1 MEYFSQLYLKLDLY
15 TWLIKGNFL
24 FVSTTRWV
32 RVLRF
37 VVITVLGKLVL
48 IVLIMVLVL
57 VGLVILMVALIMM
70 VAGAVVVLIL
80 LLQFCN
86 HLLHS
91 DMCCKGMQLNL
102 KWLISLLSFPG
113 LSERNSRFWI
123 GSQWDTIHRN
133 TLPTI
138 YFNRM
143 VSHTKSSLLRLKWND
158 LCWAP
163 NTLAQPTWEP
173 PPVSL
178 SAVCHFQQQG

>member
-37 VVITVLGKLVL
+37 LVITVLGKLVL

-57 VGLVILMVALIMM
+57 VGLVILMVAVIMM

-91 DMCCKGMQLNL
+91 DMCCKGMKLNL

-123 GSQWDTIHRN
+123 GSQTEYIYDRVKSFIKNNKFKTIN
-133 TLPTI
+133 VLPMR
-138 YFNRM
+138 YHPQK
-143 VSHTKSSLLRLKWND
+143 HTSYHL
-158 LCWAP
+158 
-163 NTLAQPTWEP
+163 
-173 PPVSL
+173 V
-178 SAVCHFQQQG
+178 